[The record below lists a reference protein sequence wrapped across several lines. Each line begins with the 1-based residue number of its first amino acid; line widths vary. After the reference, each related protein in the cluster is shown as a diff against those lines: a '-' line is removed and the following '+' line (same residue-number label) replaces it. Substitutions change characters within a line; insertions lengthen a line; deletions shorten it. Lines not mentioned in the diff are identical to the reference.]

1 MHEAFCGYSVYVYET
16 YARLTDNFAGIR
28 MHFIRSLACMV
39 GVFLYLAEVTYQDY
53 RSDKQPLE
61 LSNMTFS
68 EQLVRQ

>member
-1 MHEAFCGYSVYVYET
+1 M
-16 YARLTDNFAGIR
+16 TDNFAGIR